1 MKPLQMAT
9 AAFQDFLTTP
19 LQARL
24 ARHLTTSPQDHVV
37 ELFRGAARDV
47 PAYREFLT
55 SQGIDSADVKTYA
68 DFQTLPLTTKQN
80 YMLAY
85 PLPALTRD
93 GRLAEC
99 EMVAVSSGSTG
110 KPLFWPRSSMHELD
124 IATRFEHVFHGSF
137 HADTR
142 PTLVV
147 ICFALGS
154 WVGGCIRPSAAGI
167 WRRRAIPS
175 RS

>member
-1 MKPLQMAT
+1 MPGISIIT
-9 AAFQDFLTTP
+9 GH
-19 LQARL
+19 RL
-24 ARHLTTSPQDHVV
+24 
-37 ELFRGAARDV
+37 RGCED
-47 PAYREFLT
+47 L
-55 SQGIDSADVKTYA
+55 S

-99 EMVAVSSGSTG
+99 EMVAVSSGSNG

-137 HADTR
+137 HADTAR
-142 PTLVV
+142 PW
-147 ICFALGS
+147 S
-154 WVGGCIRPSAAGI
+154 
-167 WRRRAIPS
+167 
-175 RS
+175 

>member
-1 MKPLQMAT
+1 MWNC
-9 AAFQDFLTTP
+9 
-19 LQARL
+19 
-24 ARHLTTSPQDHVV
+24 S
-37 ELFRGAARDV
+37 GAQQRDV

-85 PLPALTRD
+85 PLPAVTRD

-99 EMVAVSSGSTG
+99 EMVAVSSGWTG
-110 KPLFWPRSSMHELD
+110 RPLFWPRSSMHELD

-147 ICFALGS
+147 ICSLRLVVG
-154 WVGGCIRPSAAGI
+154 WGGCIRHSAAGI

>member
-1 MKPLQMAT
+1 
-9 AAFQDFLTTP
+9 
-19 LQARL
+19 
-24 ARHLTTSPQDHVV
+24 V

-85 PLPALTRD
+85 HLPALTRD
-93 GRLAEC
+93 GRLAEY

-110 KPLFWPRSSMHELD
+110 KPLFWPRSSMHELG
-124 IATRFEHVFHGSF
+124 IATRFELVFHGSF

-154 WVGGCIRPSAAGI
+154 WVGCIRPSAAGI

>member
-1 MKPLQMAT
+1 
-9 AAFQDFLTTP
+9 
-19 LQARL
+19 
-24 ARHLTTSPQDHVV
+24 
-37 ELFRGAARDV
+37 
-47 PAYREFLT
+47 
-55 SQGIDSADVKTYA
+55 VKTYA

-93 GRLAEC
+93 GRLAEY

-110 KPLFWPRSSMHELD
+110 KPLFWPRSSMHELG
-124 IATRFEHVFHGSF
+124 IATRFELVFHGSF

-154 WVGGCIRPSAAGI
+154 WVGCIRPSAAGI